1 MNFGIWLLDASTQR
15 LLNRGSK
22 LTELLKQKQYSP
34 MSVAEQ
40 VISVFCGVKGYLDDI
55 ELKDISE
62 FENKIIDRC
71 KSDKPEIIDS
81 ILSSGK
87 LEEDTEKSLIEVIS
101 NLKKNFKS

>member
-1 MNFGIWLLDASTQR
+1 
-15 LLNRGSK
+15 LNRGSK

-34 MSVAEQ
+34 MTVAEQ

-55 ELKDISE
+55 ELKDISD

-71 KSDKPEIIDS
+71 KSDKPDIIQS

-87 LEEDTEKSLIEVIS
+87 LEEDTEKSLIELIK
-101 NLKKNFKS
+101 NLKKTFKS